1 MVVTLL
7 LLSLQ
12 LPLSLLPLLSLLL
25 LSLLL
30 LSLLLLLSA
39 AAGAARIL
47 EAKLGAVELQL
58 PLSLLL
64 LSLLLLSLLLLLS
77 AATGAAVMMERACR
91 PICPTWVN
99 RPNPMA
105 ASRPTARIS
114 A

>member
-25 LSLLL
+25 PL
-30 LSLLLLLSA
+30 LSLPSLSVLLLLSA

-58 PLSLLL
+58 PLSLLPL
-64 LSLLLLSLLLLLS
+64 LSLLLLLLS

-105 ASRPTARIS
+105 ASRP
-114 A
+114 